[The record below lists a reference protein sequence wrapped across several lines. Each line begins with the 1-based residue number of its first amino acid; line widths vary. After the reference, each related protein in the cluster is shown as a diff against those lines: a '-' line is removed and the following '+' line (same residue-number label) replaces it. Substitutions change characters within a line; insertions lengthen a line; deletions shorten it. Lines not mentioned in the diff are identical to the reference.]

1 MNQRLYNELLEIVTK
16 EQIKIEEPM
25 RSHTTFRV
33 GGPADLFL
41 MPRTP
46 DEVKGIV
53 ELLNKE
59 SVPYYILGNGS
70 NLLVS
75 DQGYRGVIVQIY
87 KEMNRIEIEGD
98 VVKAQAGALLSAIAS
113 RVLEAGL
120 AGFEFAAGIPG
131 TLGGACVMNA
141 GAYGGEMKDVLKEVT
156 VLAPDGEMITIP
168 EEELELGYRTS
179 IIAKRGYIVLEAQIQ
194 LHHGDKDEIKAV
206 MDDLKERRISK
217 QPLEYPSAGSTFK
230 RPEGYFAG
238 KLIQDAGLRGFQV
251 GGAQVSEKH
260 CGFVINR
267 DHATAADVAELM
279 RQVSAKVEERF
290 GVKLEPEV
298 KRLGEF

>member
-1 MNQRLYNELLEIVTK
+1 MNQGLYNELLEIVTK
-16 EQIKIEEPM
+16 EQIKTGELM
-25 RSHTTFRV
+25 SSHTTFRV
-33 GGPADLFL
+33 GGLADLFL
-41 MPRTP
+41 MPRTA
-46 DEVKGIV
+46 DEVKNIV
-53 ELLNKE
+53 ELLNKANM
-59 SVPYYILGNGS
+59 PYYVLGNGS

-75 DQGYRGVIVQIY
+75 DQGYRGAIVQIY

-98 VVKAQAGALLSAIAS
+98 VVKAQAGALLSMIAS
-113 RVLEAGL
+113 RALETGL

-156 VLAPDGEMITIP
+156 VLTPDGEMLKIP
-168 EEELELGYRTS
+168 GEKLELGYRTS

-194 LHHGDKDEIKAV
+194 LHDGDKDAIKAV
-206 MDDLKERRISK
+206 MDDLKERRVSK

-260 CGFVINR
+260 CGFVINK

-279 RQVSAKVEERF
+279 RQVSEKVEEQF

>member
-98 VVKAQAGALLSAIAS
+98 VVKAHS
-113 RVLEAGL
+113 
-120 AGFEFAAGIPG
+120 
-131 TLGGACVMNA
+131 
-141 GAYGGEMKDVLKEVT
+141 
-156 VLAPDGEMITIP
+156 
-168 EEELELGYRTS
+168 
-179 IIAKRGYIVLEAQIQ
+179 
-194 LHHGDKDEIKAV
+194 
-206 MDDLKERRISK
+206 
-217 QPLEYPSAGSTFK
+217 
-230 RPEGYFAG
+230 
-238 KLIQDAGLRGFQV
+238 
-251 GGAQVSEKH
+251 
-260 CGFVINR
+260 
-267 DHATAADVAELM
+267 
-279 RQVSAKVEERF
+279 
-290 GVKLEPEV
+290 
-298 KRLGEF
+298 